1 MAEPCDPEVLHSRL
15 SVVESKVD
23 QHGTDINNQRD
34 DITNLKLC
42 TACLPSMSSDIREI
56 KTSLINSQSIKSFWD
71 SATGKLVWDIVR
83 WAAIA
88 IIMYFFTLSN
98 HVVVT

>member
-23 QHGTDINNQRD
+23 QHGA
-34 DITNLKLC
+34 DITKQWDEITGLKICTVNLP
-42 TACLPSMSSDIREI
+42 AMAADIKEI
-56 KTSLINSQSIKSFWD
+56 KASIINSQSVKSFWD
-71 SATGKLVWDIVR
+71 SATGKLVWDVAR

-88 IIMYFFTLSN
+88 LIMYFFTITQ
-98 HVVVT
+98 HVAVT